1 MKEHF
6 TENFFKNNL
15 WTKKIPS
22 KKCLCKKWFAL
33 SLFKPN
39 KTFFFF
45 VKNLKLF
52 AACNSKTRLI
62 LVTTPPN
69 PCNFSL
75 PKTSFPN
82 GTRVLGYYK
91 VNLLEISRYDICAGN
106 VLKTVSFNFS
116 SNLLFDKSN
125 TVNFFIGAKNL
136 AGICWMAFS
145 VKFNTCNLTI
155 FTKSCFFSS
164 VSLFLARLRWCIF
177 SVMLLW
183 ISTVVKY
190 PTLEGKISY
199 ILEETLV
206 RQSSNGRQVA
216 VRQSSVSHL
225 AVIRRSSGNIQAAV
239 RQSSNSHQTVIKQSS
254 GNF

>member
-1 MKEHF
+1 MVCF
-6 TENFFKNNL
+6 IFPYTQYCFL
-15 WTKKIPS
+15 
-22 KKCLCKKWFAL
+22 
-33 SLFKPN
+33 
-39 KTFFFF
+39 F
-45 VKNLKLF
+45 VKNMKLS
-52 AACNSKTRLI
+52 AACDSKTRLI
-62 LVTTPPN
+62 LVSTPPN
-69 PCNFSL
+69 PYNFSL

-183 ISTVVKY
+183 TGTVVKY

-199 ILEETLV
+199 FLEEAFV
-206 RQSSNGRQVA
+206 RQSSN
-216 VRQSSVSHL
+216 SHQ
-225 AVIRRSSGNIQAAV
+225 AVIRWSSGNVQAAV
-239 RQSSNSHQTVIKQSS
+239 RQSSNSHQTVTRECS
-254 GNF
+254 GSYHAVVRQY

>member
-1 MKEHF
+1 MEHGS
-6 TENFFKNNL
+6 
-15 WTKKIPS
+15 W
-22 KKCLCKKWFAL
+22 
-33 SLFKPN
+33 
-39 KTFFFF
+39 
-45 VKNLKLF
+45 
-52 AACNSKTRLI
+52 
-62 LVTTPPN
+62 VTT
-69 PCNFSL
+69 
-75 PKTSFPN
+75 K
-82 GTRVLGYYK
+82 YE

-155 FTKSCFFSS
+155 FTKSCFFNSA
-164 VSLFLARLRWCIF
+164 SLFLARLRWCIF

-199 ILEETLV
+199 FLEE
-206 RQSSNGRQVA
+206 A
-216 VRQSSVSHL
+216 F
-225 AVIRRSSGNIQAAV
+225 VIK
-239 RQSSNSHQTVIKQSS
+239 QSSNSHQALRAYCPNIYTGTQPVQTQFFHIFTYLWGISHWS
-254 GNF
+254 FRNYGSNLAIFF